1 MSQSAASALHTASC
15 WAGLR
20 RVPLGRLC
28 LVFFLV
34 VRRAR
39 VSFFSTAAPFATA
52 SFSFSFFS
60 CSGQSAASGSGG
72 SAWACARC
80 GAGGGEAERRGGR
93 RAHAA
98 AGGARSGARSGGAII
113 RPPSRLLRPH
123 RSAVLRPPLVPVLGL
138 GVGADA
144 LGAGGGLPAAAKRSG
159 AVWEPPSGPQQRS
172 AQVGTPW
179 DSGSDGVGGAR
190 WAP

>member
-1 MSQSAASALHTASC
+1 MLHAELVAGVEHVARPELGIFQQSLE
-15 WAGLR
+15 GL
-20 RVPLGRLC
+20 V
-28 LVFFLV
+28 
-34 VRRAR
+34 
-39 VSFFSTAAPFATA
+39 
-52 SFSFSFFS
+52 
-60 CSGQSAASGSGG
+60 
-72 SAWACARC
+72 
-80 GAGGGEAERRGGR
+80 GAGDGAVAHLGYDLRAVRAHRREGGEAERRGR

-98 AGGARSGARSGGAII
+98 PAAGSARSGGAII
-113 RPPSRLLRPH
+113 RPPSLLPRPH

-159 AVWEPPSGPQQRS
+159 AVWEPRSGPQQRS